1 MVLNGGGSVR
11 PQTEPG
17 QEDDAA
23 DRVGEERLASEANER
38 FPIIFTTLL

>member
-1 MVLNGGGSVR
+1 MR

-23 DRVGEERLASEANER
+23 GRVGERLASETIKR
-38 FPIIFTTLL
+38 FPIVFTTLL

>member
-23 DRVGEERLASEANER
+23 DRFGERLASEAIKR